1 MASVPG
7 NGAARVV
14 NPGRP
19 AEARMPLPTWF
30 APGIADVAVGD
41 GRCGERGCPGR
52 GEHGEIA
59 ALPIAVGCPT
69 ATERM
74 ATPGPVVF
82 PERWNPLVKNG
93 DGHAERA

>member
-30 APGIADVAVGD
+30 AAGIADVAVGD
-41 GRCGERGCPGR
+41 GR
-52 GEHGEIA
+52 
-59 ALPIAVGCPT
+59 
-69 ATERM
+69 
-74 ATPGPVVF
+74 
-82 PERWNPLVKNG
+82 
-93 DGHAERA
+93 